1 MGTGW
6 DGVETGLGT
15 PNRRSGSASSA
26 AGRAQSSREAH
37 LSAPVTPPPAAFSET
52 TGDFNVSY
60 YIASD
65 DPPAPMAAVNVTAF
79 TRAAVFYVASW
90 TGGPGSGAEGTVLGK
105 ARWLAEQLHKCA
117 RELGGGV
124 GGGGA
129 VEAATAGAHCTP
141 RPPPPGP
148 SGTAAAST
156 AAPPGPCPTPLHP
169 PCSTSTT
176 RWPLWRRKAARRAA
190 TRWAAGQRLGRRRA
204 DREYLTGFHKRRKER
219 QRVAAE
225 DLRRKEK
232 LARQKARLEVRGPHG
247 IGQGLR
253 SWRI

>member
-204 DREYLTGFHKRRKER
+204 
-219 QRVAAE
+219 VAASPSWAWRE
-225 DLRRKEK
+225 GVWEPVRWGGCRQPPTGGGAAAGRRRRRAEGGAGR
-232 LARQKARLEVRGPHG
+232 ARSGGGR
-247 IGQGLR
+247 
-253 SWRI
+253 